1 MEYIKRAIEDV
12 ALQTDRS
19 FKCLLITGARQ
30 TGKTEM
36 IRKLFPEKKYVSKVV
51 KRGQW
56 ENLTSPRHAEVCSS
70 CCSPTQSRVVM
81 PRCGRVK
88 RLSRELNCS
97 WRKN

>member
-1 MEYIKRAIEDV
+1 MSTGP
-12 ALQTDRS
+12 QTPPH
-19 FKCLLITGARQ
+19 
-30 TGKTEM
+30 TEQGRN
-36 IRKLFPEKKYVSKVV
+36 IAKEPEASVSKVV

-88 RLSRELNCS
+88 RLSRELSCS
-97 WRKN
+97 WRRN